1 MTLECGYL
9 IPVSVLR
16 KPDPKGRGTV
26 KPKNRHWAAA
36 VVRLLMVGGLLF
48 PVGGLRGLVSEPAT
62 SDWTERLEAAVR
74 ADDPAAA
81 AAALEATATAT
92 ATATRDDGSPDP
104 VRDANQ
110 GMPIDR
116 FWRAQAYALTG
127 RAAEASAMFTSL
139 TADPKNTYFQEA
151 VLSHGALWAARGE
164 TARALQ
170 ALAPGLVTDDPARA
184 AAVRLRMA
192 ELHLAQNEITE
203 ARTILQPAAPSL
215 ERAALEARAAWMQGR
230 MEEAAQL
237 AGPVAA
243 QAPAGAARDT
253 ARLVQARVKAAGGQ
267 ILEADRG
274 LLEWVRAE
282 PTTVPLAAVML
293 ALEEFNG
300 LEAEE
305 VNTLLTEWQGDPRS
319 ALAPPAAYGRAA
331 AAARQGQTGPA
342 AEAFAAFAA
351 AHDTHPLAPAARF
364 RSVELALAAGMPEQA
379 RTWAESWRAHP
390 SLASGSAEAA
400 QAAFAAGLAAW
411 QANDAAAATTAFEEA
426 AQHAPDQGIKQAARL
441 NAALCAVQAG
451 STPPSSGLELWP
463 DAAATILFEAGLHG
477 ARTHRPEATSWLEKF
492 LATHAGT
499 NAGIH
504 NTGKNTPSPAT
515 RTDPRPAAAWTALA
529 ELELARP
536 TPALAAAR
544 QHVHAARR
552 AAVTSTAVEEAD
564 WLAIVIEETA
574 AAWPAAME
582 KAAQFLTTWPVSDRR
597 AEIRFKRA
605 SWLGRQDRWTDAI
618 NEYTALAAET
628 ETPPAAAGRALYLAG
643 LAELNLPSPD
653 SLDRAIDRWRDA
665 AALDESLVF
674 PARYQQALAKSRLGK
689 IEEALQQLETLLIGP
704 PIPSGPQQ
712 SAIELTRGELLLAG
726 TETPERTEAALISL
740 QRVIEATRPGA
751 LRHTRAMSRKGEALI
766 RLGRIDDA
774 LSTLTEAAQPL
785 LSPPLDAPTLN
796 ADEILWP
803 ARAGL
808 AAVALLESQN
818 QWPQAATMAQ
828 QLAATPG
835 PHAEPARAKA
845 ARLRLEHF
853 IWEE

>member
-1 MTLECGYL
+1 
-9 IPVSVLR
+9 
-16 KPDPKGRGTV
+16 
-26 KPKNRHWAAA
+26 
-36 VVRLLMVGGLLF
+36 MVGGLLS
-48 PVGGLRGLVSEPAT
+48 PAGGLRGVASEPAT

-74 ADDPAAA
+74 ASDPAAA

-92 ATATRDDGSPDP
+92 RDGGPPDP

-110 GMPIDR
+110 GVAMDR

-127 RAAEASAMFTSL
+127 RAAEASAIFTSL

-184 AAVRLRMA
+184 TTVRLRMA

-203 ARTILQPAAPSL
+203 ARTLLQPAALSL

-293 ALEEFNG
+293 ALEEFDG

-331 AAARQGQTGPA
+331 AAAIQGQAGPA

-411 QANDAAAATTAFEEA
+411 QVHDAAAATTAFEEA
-426 AQHAPDQGIKQAARL
+426 AQHAPDRGIEQAARL

-451 STPPSSGLELWP
+451 AAPSSSGLEPWP

-477 ARTHRPEATSWLEKF
+477 ARTHRPEAASWLEKF

-499 NAGIH
+499 TAGIN
-504 NTGKNTPSPAT
+504 NTGKNTGSPAT

-582 KAAQFLTTWPVSDRR
+582 KAAQFLTAWPASERR
-597 AEIRFKRA
+597 ADIRFKRA

-766 RLGRIDDA
+766 RLGRFDDA

-785 LSPPLDAPTLN
+785 LSPPLDAPALSG
-796 ADEILWP
+796 DEILWP

-818 QWPQAATMAQ
+818 QWPKAAAMAQ

-845 ARLRLEHF
+845 ARLQLEHF

>member
-48 PVGGLRGLVSEPAT
+48 PVGGLRGLASEPAT

-81 AAALEATATAT
+81 AAALEATAT

-192 ELHLAQNEITE
+192 ELHLAQSEITE

-582 KAAQFLTTWPVSDRR
+582 KAAQFLTTWPASDRR

-766 RLGRIDDA
+766 RLGRFDDA

-808 AAVALLESQN
+808 AAVALLE
-818 QWPQAATMAQ
+818 
-828 QLAATPG
+828 
-835 PHAEPARAKA
+835 
-845 ARLRLEHF
+845 
-853 IWEE
+853 

>member
-1 MTLECGYL
+1 ML
-9 IPVSVLR
+9 
-16 KPDPKGRGTV
+16 
-26 KPKNRHWAAA
+26 
-36 VVRLLMVGGLLF
+36 GGLLS
-48 PVGGLRGLVSEPAT
+48 PAGSLRGIASEPAAG
-62 SDWTERLEAAVR
+62 DWTERLEAAVR
-74 ADDPAAA
+74 AGDPAAA
-81 AAALEATATAT
+81 AAALEATAT
-92 ATATRDDGSPDP
+92 RDGGSSDFDP

-110 GMPIDR
+110 GVAIDR

-127 RAAEASAMFTSL
+127 RAAEASALFASL

-164 TARALQ
+164 TTRALQ

-282 PTTVPLAAVML
+282 PSTVPLAAVML
-293 ALEEFNG
+293 ALEEFDG

-390 SLASGSAEAA
+390 SLTSGSAEAA

-411 QANDAAAATTAFEEA
+411 QVHDAAAATTAFQEA
-426 AQHAPDQGIKQAARL
+426 AQHAPDRGIEKAARL

-451 STPPSSGLELWP
+451 ATPPPSGLEPWP
-463 DAAATILFEAGLHG
+463 DADATILFEAGLHG
-477 ARTHRPEATSWLEKF
+477 ARTHRPEAASWLEKF
-492 LATHAGT
+492 LATNAGT
-499 NAGIH
+499 NVGT
-504 NTGKNTPSPAT
+504 NGTGNDTRSPAT
-515 RTDPRPAAAWTALA
+515 RTDPRIAAAWTALA

-536 TPALAAAR
+536 TPAIAAAR
-544 QHVHAARR
+544 QHIHAARS
-552 AAVTSTAVEEAD
+552 AAVTSTAAEEAD

-574 AAWPAAME
+574 AAWPAALE
-582 KAAQFLTTWPVSDRR
+582 KAAQFLAAWPASGRR

-785 LSPPLDAPTLN
+785 LSPPLDAPALS

-818 QWPQAATMAQ
+818 QWPKAAAMAQ
-828 QLAATPG
+828 QLATTPG
-835 PHAEPARAKA
+835 PHAEPSRARA

>member
-48 PVGGLRGLVSEPAT
+48 PVGGLRGLASEPAT

-81 AAALEATATAT
+81 AAALEATAT

-192 ELHLAQNEITE
+192 ELHLAQSEITE

-477 ARTHRPEATSWLEKF
+477 ARTHRPEAASWLEKF

-582 KAAQFLTTWPVSDRR
+582 KAAQFLTTWPASDRR

-766 RLGRIDDA
+766 RLGRFDDA

>member
-48 PVGGLRGLVSEPAT
+48 PVGGLRGLASEPAT

-81 AAALEATATAT
+81 AAALEATAT

-192 ELHLAQNEITE
+192 ELHLAQSEITE

-582 KAAQFLTTWPVSDRR
+582 KAAQFLTTWPASDRR

-766 RLGRIDDA
+766 RLGRFDDA

>member
-48 PVGGLRGLVSEPAT
+48 PVGGLRGLASEPAT

-81 AAALEATATAT
+81 AAALEATAT

-192 ELHLAQNEITE
+192 ELHLAQSEITE
-203 ARTILQPAAPSL
+203 ARTILQPAAPRL

-582 KAAQFLTTWPVSDRR
+582 KAAQFLTTWPASDRR

-704 PIPSGPQQ
+704 PIPSGP
-712 SAIELTRGELLLAG
+712 
-726 TETPERTEAALISL
+726 
-740 QRVIEATRPGA
+740 
-751 LRHTRAMSRKGEALI
+751 
-766 RLGRIDDA
+766 
-774 LSTLTEAAQPL
+774 
-785 LSPPLDAPTLN
+785 
-796 ADEILWP
+796 
-803 ARAGL
+803 
-808 AAVALLESQN
+808 
-818 QWPQAATMAQ
+818 
-828 QLAATPG
+828 
-835 PHAEPARAKA
+835 HAEPARAKA

>member
-48 PVGGLRGLVSEPAT
+48 PVGGLRGLASEPAT

-81 AAALEATATAT
+81 AAALEATAT

-192 ELHLAQNEITE
+192 ELHLAQSEITE

-766 RLGRIDDA
+766 RLGRFDDA

>member
-48 PVGGLRGLVSEPAT
+48 PVGGLRGLASEPAT

-81 AAALEATATAT
+81 AAALEAT

-192 ELHLAQNEITE
+192 ELHLAQSEITE

-582 KAAQFLTTWPVSDRR
+582 KAAQFLTTWPASDRR

-766 RLGRIDDA
+766 RLGRFDDA

>member
-48 PVGGLRGLVSEPAT
+48 PVGGLRGVASEPAT

-81 AAALEATATAT
+81 AAALEATAT

-192 ELHLAQNEITE
+192 ELHLAQSEITE

-582 KAAQFLTTWPVSDRR
+582 KAAQFLTTWPASDRR

-766 RLGRIDDA
+766 RLGRFDDA

>member
-48 PVGGLRGLVSEPAT
+48 PVGGLRGLASEPAT

-81 AAALEATATAT
+81 AAALEATAT

-192 ELHLAQNEITE
+192 ELHLAQSEITE

-564 WLAIVIEETA
+564 WLAIVIEENA

-582 KAAQFLTTWPVSDRR
+582 KAAQFLTTWPASDRR

-740 QRVIEATRPGA
+740 QRVIEATHPGA

-766 RLGRIDDA
+766 RLGRFDDA

-803 ARAGL
+803 GRAGL
-808 AAVALLESQN
+808 AAVAMLESQN

>member
-1 MTLECGYL
+1 
-9 IPVSVLR
+9 
-16 KPDPKGRGTV
+16 
-26 KPKNRHWAAA
+26 
-36 VVRLLMVGGLLF
+36 MVGGLLS
-48 PVGGLRGLVSEPAT
+48 PASGLRGVASEAAT

-74 ADDPAAA
+74 ASDSAAA
-81 AAALEATATAT
+81 AAALEATATRDGESSDPDHDAT
-92 ATATRDDGSPDP
+92 
-104 VRDANQ
+104 Q
-110 GMPIDR
+110 GVAMDR

-127 RAAEASAMFTSL
+127 RAEEASAMFASIT
-139 TADPKNTYFQEA
+139 TDPKNTYFQEA

-203 ARTILQPAAPSL
+203 ARTILQSAAPSL

-230 MEEAAQL
+230 LEEAAQL

-282 PTTVPLAAVML
+282 PTTVPLAAIML
-293 ALEEFNG
+293 ALEEFDG

-331 AAARQGQTGPA
+331 ATARQGQPGPA

-351 AHDTHPLAPAARF
+351 AHGTHPLAPAARF

-390 SLASGSAEAA
+390 SVTAGSAEAT

-411 QANDAAAATTAFEEA
+411 QADDAAAATTAFQEA
-426 AQHAPDQGIKQAARL
+426 AQHAPDRGIEQAARL

-451 STPPSSGLELWP
+451 AAPPSSELEPWP
-463 DAAATILFEAGLHG
+463 GAAATILFEAGLHG
-477 ARTHRPEATSWLEKF
+477 ARTHRPEAASWLEKF
-492 LATHAGT
+492 LATHADT
-499 NAGIH
+499 HAQI
-504 NTGKNTPSPAT
+504 NTTRQDTSSPAP

-536 TPALAAAR
+536 TPAVAAAR
-544 QHVHAARR
+544 QHARAARR
-552 AAVTSTAVEEAD
+552 TAVTQTAAEEAD
-564 WLAIVIEETA
+564 WLAVVIEETA

-582 KAAQFLTTWPVSDRR
+582 KAAQFLTAWPASERR
-597 AEIRFKRA
+597 VDIRFKRA
-605 SWLGRQDRWTDAI
+605 TWLGRQDRWTDAI
-618 NEYTALAAET
+618 NEYTTLAAET

-712 SAIELTRGELLLAG
+712 SAIELTRGELLLAS

-740 QRVIEATRPGA
+740 QRAIEATPPGA
-751 LRHTRAMSRKGEALI
+751 LRHTRALSRKGEALI
-766 RLGRIDDA
+766 RLGRLDDA

-785 LSPPLDAPTLN
+785 LSPPLDAPALS

-818 QWPQAATMAQ
+818 QWPKAAAMAQ

-845 ARLRLEHF
+845 ARLQLEHF

>member
-48 PVGGLRGLVSEPAT
+48 PVGGLRGLASEPAT

-81 AAALEATATAT
+81 AAALEATAT

-192 ELHLAQNEITE
+192 ELHLAQSEITE

-766 RLGRIDDA
+766 RLGRFDDA

-803 ARAGL
+803 GRAGL
-808 AAVALLESQN
+808 AAVAMLESQN

>member
-48 PVGGLRGLVSEPAT
+48 PVGGLRGLASEPAT

-81 AAALEATATAT
+81 AAALEAT

-192 ELHLAQNEITE
+192 ELHLAQSEITE

-331 AAARQGQTGPA
+331 AAARPGQTGPA
-342 AEAFAAFAA
+342 AEAYAAFAA

-364 RSVELALAAGMPEQA
+364 RSVVLALAAGMPEQA

-582 KAAQFLTTWPVSDRR
+582 KAAQFLTTWPASDRR

-740 QRVIEATRPGA
+740 QRVIEATHPGA

-803 ARAGL
+803 GRAGL
-808 AAVALLESQN
+808 AAVAMLESQN

>member
-48 PVGGLRGLVSEPAT
+48 PVGGLRGLASEPAT

-81 AAALEATATAT
+81 AAALEATAT

-192 ELHLAQNEITE
+192 ELHLAQSEITE

-582 KAAQFLTTWPVSDRR
+582 KAAQFLTTWPASDRR

-766 RLGRIDDA
+766 RLGRFDDA

-808 AAVALLESQN
+808 AAVAMLESQN

>member
-48 PVGGLRGLVSEPAT
+48 PVGGLRGLASEPAT

-81 AAALEATATAT
+81 AAALEATAT

-192 ELHLAQNEITE
+192 ELHLAQSEITE

-477 ARTHRPEATSWLEKF
+477 ARTHRPEAANWLEKF
-492 LATHAGT
+492 LATNAAT
-499 NAGIH
+499 NAVTNG
-504 NTGKNTPSPAT
+504 TGHDTRSPAT
-515 RTDPRPAAAWTALA
+515 RTDPRP
-529 ELELARP
+529 
-536 TPALAAAR
+536 AAAR

-582 KAAQFLTTWPVSDRR
+582 KAAQFLTTWPASDRR

-766 RLGRIDDA
+766 RLGRFDDA

>member
-1 MTLECGYL
+1 LE
-9 IPVSVLR
+9 S
-16 KPDPKGRGTV
+16 
-26 KPKNRHWAAA
+26 
-36 VVRLLMVGGLLF
+36 
-48 PVGGLRGLVSEPAT
+48 
-62 SDWTERLEAAVR
+62 AVR
-74 ADDPAAA
+74 AGDPAAA
-81 AAALEATATAT
+81 AAALEATT
-92 ATATRDDGSPDP
+92 TRDGGSPDP
-104 VRDANQ
+104 VRDATQ
-110 GMPIDR
+110 GVAIDR

-127 RAAEASAMFTSL
+127 RVAEASALFTSL

-282 PTTVPLAAVML
+282 PTTVPLAAVIL
-293 ALEEFNG
+293 ALEEFDG

-390 SLASGSAEAA
+390 SLTSGSAEAA

-411 QANDAAAATTAFEEA
+411 QAQDAAAAATAFEEA
-426 AQHAPDQGIKQAARL
+426 AQHAPDRGIEQAARL

-451 STPPSSGLELWP
+451 ATPPSNGLEPWP
-463 DAAATILFEAGLHG
+463 DADATILFEAGLHG
-477 ARTHRPEATSWLEKF
+477 ARTHHPEAASWLEKF

-499 NAGIH
+499 NAGT
-504 NTGKNTPSPAT
+504 NGTGNDTRSPDT
-515 RTDPRPAAAWTALA
+515 HTDPRPAAAWTALA

-536 TPALAAAR
+536 PPPKAAAR
-544 QHVHAARR
+544 PHAHAARR
-552 AAVTSTAVEEAD
+552 ASVTSTAAEEAD

-582 KAAQFLTTWPVSDRR
+582 KAAQFLTTWPASNRR

-618 NEYTALAAET
+618 NEYTALAAEI

-689 IEEALQQLETLLIGP
+689 MEEALQQLETLLIGP

-740 QRVIEATRPGA
+740 QRVIEATPPGA

-785 LSPPLDAPTLN
+785 LSPPLDAPALSG
-796 ADEILWP
+796 DEILWP

-818 QWPQAATMAQ
+818 QWPQAAAMAQ

>member
-48 PVGGLRGLVSEPAT
+48 PVGGLRGLASEPAT

-81 AAALEATATAT
+81 AAALEATAT

-192 ELHLAQNEITE
+192 ELHLAQSEITE

-582 KAAQFLTTWPVSDRR
+582 KAAQFLTTWPASDRR

-740 QRVIEATRPGA
+740 QRVIEATHPGA

>member
-48 PVGGLRGLVSEPAT
+48 PVGGLRGLASEPAT

-81 AAALEATATAT
+81 AAALEATAT

-139 TADPKNTYFQEA
+139 TADPKNTYCQEA
-151 VLSHGALWAARGE
+151 VLRHGALWAARGE

-192 ELHLAQNEITE
+192 ELHLAQSEITE

-582 KAAQFLTTWPVSDRR
+582 KAAQFLTTWPASDRR

-766 RLGRIDDA
+766 RLGRFDDA

-803 ARAGL
+803 GRAGL
-808 AAVALLESQN
+808 AAVAMLESQN

>member
-1 MTLECGYL
+1 
-9 IPVSVLR
+9 
-16 KPDPKGRGTV
+16 
-26 KPKNRHWAAA
+26 
-36 VVRLLMVGGLLF
+36 MVGSLLS
-48 PVGGLRGLVSEPAT
+48 PAGSLRGIANEPAT
-62 SDWTERLEAAVR
+62 GDWTERLEAAVR
-74 ADDPAAA
+74 AGDPAAA
-81 AAALEATATAT
+81 AAALEATAT
-92 ATATRDDGSPDP
+92 RDGGSSDFDP

-110 GMPIDR
+110 GVAIDR

-127 RAAEASAMFTSL
+127 RAAEASALFASL

-164 TARALQ
+164 TTRALQ

-282 PTTVPLAAVML
+282 PSTVPLAAVML
-293 ALEEFNG
+293 ALEEFDG

-390 SLASGSAEAA
+390 SLTSGSAEAA

-411 QANDAAAATTAFEEA
+411 QVHDAAAATTAFQEA
-426 AQHAPDQGIKQAARL
+426 AQHAPDRGIEKAARL

-451 STPPSSGLELWP
+451 ATPPPSGLEPWP

-477 ARTHRPEATSWLEKF
+477 ARTHRPEAASWLEKF
-492 LATHAGT
+492 LATNAGT
-499 NAGIH
+499 NVGT
-504 NTGKNTPSPAT
+504 NGTGNDTRSPAT
-515 RTDPRPAAAWTALA
+515 RTDPRIAAAWTALA

-544 QHVHAARR
+544 QHIHAARS
-552 AAVTSTAVEEAD
+552 AAVTSTAAEEAD

-574 AAWPAAME
+574 AAWPAALE
-582 KAAQFLTTWPVSDRR
+582 KAAQFLAAWPASGRR

-785 LSPPLDAPTLN
+785 LSPPLDAPALS

-818 QWPQAATMAQ
+818 QWPKAAAMAQ
-828 QLAATPG
+828 QLATTPG
-835 PHAEPARAKA
+835 PHAEPSRARA

>member
-1 MTLECGYL
+1 M
-9 IPVSVLR
+9 I
-16 KPDPKGRGTV
+16 
-26 KPKNRHWAAA
+26 
-36 VVRLLMVGGLLF
+36 GGLLSQA
-48 PVGGLRGLVSEPAT
+48 GGLRGVASEPAT
-62 SDWTERLEAAVR
+62 GDWTEQLEAAVR

-81 AAALEATATAT
+81 AAALEATAT
-92 ATATRDDGSPDP
+92 RDGGPSDP

-110 GMPIDR
+110 GVAIDR

-127 RAAEASAMFTSL
+127 RAAEASALFTSL

-151 VLSHGALWAARGE
+151 VLSHGALWAARGQ

-282 PTTVPLAAVML
+282 PSTVPLAAVML
-293 ALEEFNG
+293 ALEEFDG

-305 VNTLLTEWQGDPRS
+305 VNTLLIEWQGDPRS
-319 ALAPPAAYGRAA
+319 ALAPPAAYGRAAA

-390 SLASGSAEAA
+390 SLTSGSAEAA

-411 QANDAAAATTAFEEA
+411 QAQDPAAATTAFQEA
-426 AQHAPDQGIKQAARL
+426 AQHAPDRGIEQAARL

-451 STPPSSGLELWP
+451 ATPPSNGLEPWP
-463 DAAATILFEAGLHG
+463 GAAATILFEAGLHG
-477 ARTHRPEATSWLEKF
+477 ARTHRPEAASWLEKF

-499 NAGIH
+499 NAGIN
-504 NTGKNTPSPAT
+504 NTGKNTRSPAT

-536 TPALAAAR
+536 TPAIAAAR
-544 QHVHAARR
+544 QHAHAARR
-552 AAVTSTAVEEAD
+552 AAVTSTAAEEAD
-564 WLAIVIEETA
+564 WLAVVIEETA

-582 KAAQFLTTWPVSDRR
+582 KAAQFLAAWPASERR

-643 LAELNLPSPD
+643 LAELKLPSPD

-712 SAIELTRGELLLAG
+712 SAIELTRGELFLAG
-726 TETPERTEAALISL
+726 TETRERTEAALISL
-740 QRVIEATRPGA
+740 QRVIEATRPEA

-766 RLGRIDDA
+766 RLGRFDDA

-785 LSPPLDAPTLN
+785 LSPPLDAPALS

-818 QWPQAATMAQ
+818 QWPQAAAMAQ

-835 PHAEPARAKA
+835 PHAEPSRAKA